1 MSQFTPT
8 VDTALRADAPLIAG
22 LLKIMLPS
30 ATVLLTD
37 GSGEIPWN
45 GETYLGRDPVYGV
58 LAAVD
63 QLSDGSG
70 DEAPAI
76 KFTLHPASDAAAADL
91 AGATMQGSPVYL
103 WLATI
108 NKATGAPYADP
119 LLLFSGALD
128 QPVLTLD
135 RGTRELE
142 YACVSSM
149 ERLFENQEGVR
160 LADHFHQMVW
170 PGETGL
176 ANVTSIIKTVYWG
189 VHAPASAIAVA
200 PNSFAGALAGGM
212 NFSFPVNG
220 AAA

>member
-103 WLATI
+103 WLA
-108 NKATGAPYADP
+108 
-119 LLLFSGALD
+119 
-128 QPVLTLD
+128 
-135 RGTRELE
+135 
-142 YACVSSM
+142 
-149 ERLFENQEGVR
+149 
-160 LADHFHQMVW
+160 DHFHQMVW